1 MAWASGPK
9 NPTMRCSLP
18 SEFSSSKSIP
28 SKNTFPSASSMRQV
42 KRIGIRQTWAPLTEI
57 FTSSTGS
64 KIRAV
69 QNTGKVIQEGA

>member
-1 MAWASGPK
+1 MPGQLLK
-9 NPTMRCSLP
+9 
-18 SEFSSSKSIP
+18 
-28 SKNTFPSASSMRQV
+28 
-42 KRIGIRQTWAPLTEI
+42 RQTLERIATGLSLISRAFGFSIFGTLIVANWHQADLAPLTEI